1 MEKVSIFR
9 RAGRIA
15 KSIIQDDE
23 KKSQSDRHGFSQEQ
37 VEKRKNRGKRDRR
50 LELDLEIMQETGMT
64 REEIDEKWKRFRD
77 MGILPVSFNLF
88 NLCGLYK
95 LNDEEAREALLK
107 VKELKRL
114 EDELRWD
121 YRLIDLGKLTYE
133 DVEDRSREFT
143 DLYASLMVPR
153 EQKKLAMKATYLHP
167 ENMSDEEVKDLAM
180 DMKFTDCILKYN
192 NTGYVSFHFH
202 EKSIPERREFVCTKE
217 RTMMLPKLNSKES
230 LAVLDDKLL
239 TYEALKEF
247 YGREMVSVSDKD
259 FRRFKEFFDRNDAAV
274 IKPRFDLMGKGV
286 MLLRKSEITDMKKTF
301 REVVDTYRR
310 FLMEGLIDAAPEVKA
325 LNPDSVNTVR
335 IITQFNGE
343 KATIWSA
350 SMRIGHVGSF
360 VDNVGAGGLT
370 VTIDTETGII
380 CSDARDEGG
389 CSFEKHP
396 ETGITFKGY
405 QLPAWDKAVATA
417 KALAASLP
425 GATFVGWDLACNSD
439 YEWVIVEGNGQTG
452 FYGAQAPID
461 KGRRKSF
468 LEVNGADPRGV
479 IKDLVVYD
487 MAEEVE
493 AETGIPKDEIVEKL
507 LHFEALGL
515 DGRYFKPNRAWEL
528 SDEECLALM
537 DKGDKN
543 E

>member
-9 RAGRIA
+9 RAGRLA
-15 KSIIQDDE
+15 KSIIHDDE
-23 KKSQSDRHGFSQEQ
+23 KKDLSERHDFSQEQ
-37 VEKRKNRGKRDRR
+37 VEKRKKRGRRDRR
-50 LELDLEIMQETGMT
+50 LEHDLVIMEETGMT
-64 REEIDEKWKRFRD
+64 REEIDAKWKRFRE
-77 MGILPVSFNLF
+77 MGILPVSYNLF

-95 LNDEEAREALLK
+95 MNDEEAREALLK

-114 EDELRWD
+114 EEDLWWD
-121 YRLIDLGKLTYE
+121 YRLIDLGKLTYD
-133 DVEDRSREFT
+133 DVEAKSKEFR
-143 DLYASLMVPR
+143 DLYGSLMVMR
-153 EQKKLAMKATYLHP
+153 EQRKLAMKAAYLHP
-167 ENMSDEEVKDLAM
+167 EKMSDEEITELAM

-202 EKSIPERREFVCTKE
+202 EKTIPERREFVCTKE
-217 RTMMLPKLNSKES
+217 RTMMLPDLNSKES

-247 YGREMVSVSDKD
+247 YGREMVSISDKD
-259 FRRFKEFFDRNDAAV
+259 FRRFRDFFDRNDAAV

-286 MLLRKSEITDMKKTF
+286 MLIRKSDITDMRTTF
-301 REVVDTYRR
+301 RELVDNYRK
-310 FLMEGLIDAAPEVKA
+310 FLMEGLIEAAPEVKV

-335 IITQFNGE
+335 IITHFDGKE
-343 KATIWSA
+343 AVVWSA

-370 VTIDTETGII
+370 VTIDTETGVII
-380 CSDARDEGG
+380 SDARDEGG
-389 CSFEKHP
+389 FSFEKHP
-396 ETGITFKGY
+396 ETGIVFKGY
-405 QLPAWDKAVATA
+405 QLPAWDKALETVKAMAA
-417 KALAASLP
+417 KMPDAK
-425 GATFVGWDLACNSD
+425 FVGWDLACNSD

-461 KGRRKSF
+461 TGRRKSF

-479 IKDLVVYD
+479 IKDLVVKQ

-493 AETGIPKDEIVEKL
+493 EETGIPKEEIVEKL
-507 LHFEALGL
+507 LHFESLGL
-515 DGRYFKPNRAWEL
+515 DGRYFRPNRAWEL
-528 SDEECLALM
+528 TDEECLALM
-537 DKGDKN
+537 EKGDKD

>member
-1 MEKVSIFR
+1 MAKVSIFR
-9 RAGRIA
+9 RAGRLA
-15 KSIIQDDE
+15 KSIIHDDE
-23 KKSQSDRHGFSQEQ
+23 KKSQSERHGFSQEQ
-37 VEKRKNRGKRDRR
+37 VEKRRKRGRKDRR
-50 LELDLEIMQETGMT
+50 LALDLEIMQETGMT
-64 REEIDEKWKRFRD
+64 REEIAEKWQRFKD
-77 MGILPVSFNLF
+77 MGIIDVSFNLF

-95 LNDEEAREALLK
+95 MDDEEGREALLK

-114 EDELRWD
+114 EEESRWD
-121 YRLIDLGKLTYE
+121 YRLVDLGKMSYE
-133 DVEDRSREFT
+133 EAEERGKSFKE
-143 DLYASLMVPR
+143 LYASLMVPR
-153 EQKKLAMKATYLHP
+153 EQKKLVSKVAYLHP
-167 ENMSDEEVKDLAM
+167 ESLSDEEIREIMM
-180 DMKFTDCILKYN
+180 DMKFTECILKYN

-202 EKSIPERREFVCTKE
+202 EKTIPERREFVCTKE
-217 RTMMLPKLNSKES
+217 RTMMLPDLNSKES
-230 LAVLDDKLL
+230 LAILDDKLL

-247 YGREMVSVSDKD
+247 YHREMVAISDKD

-286 MLLRKSEITDMKKTF
+286 QLLRKSDIKDMRKSF
-301 REVVDTYRR
+301 RELVDNYRK

-335 IITQFNGE
+335 VITYFDGKE
-343 KATIWSA
+343 ATVWSA

-370 VTIDTETGII
+370 VTIDRETGVII
-380 CSDARDEGG
+380 SDARDEGG
-389 CSFEKHP
+389 FSYEKHP

-405 QLPAWDKAVATA
+405 QLPAWDKAIATA
-417 KALAASLP
+417 KGLAASMP
-425 GATFVGWDLACNSD
+425 EAKFVGWDLACNSD

-461 KGRRKSF
+461 TGRRKSF
-468 LEVNGADPRGV
+468 LEVVGADPRGV

-507 LHFEALGL
+507 LHFESLGL
-515 DGRYFKPNRAWEL
+515 DGRYFRPNRAWEL

-537 DKGDKN
+537 DKGEK
-543 E
+543 